1 MARNPYAAE
10 DFIAQVGEDYSKAKI
25 ERHGD
30 PDGLGVYRSFVLDK
44 NTSKRLGKALSVLD
58 DERIESVSE
67 EDGQV
72 VVTFSPRT
80 VADQRGRFALAE
92 AQTVADAE

>member
-10 DFIAQVGEDYSKAKI
+10 EFISQVEEDYPKAKI

-30 PDGLGVYRSFVLDK
+30 PDGLGVHRSFVLDK
-44 NTSKRLGKALSVLD
+44 NTSKALGKALALLD
-58 DERIESVSE
+58 DERIESVTE
-67 EDGQV
+67 EDGRV

-92 AQTVADAE
+92 AKTVADAE